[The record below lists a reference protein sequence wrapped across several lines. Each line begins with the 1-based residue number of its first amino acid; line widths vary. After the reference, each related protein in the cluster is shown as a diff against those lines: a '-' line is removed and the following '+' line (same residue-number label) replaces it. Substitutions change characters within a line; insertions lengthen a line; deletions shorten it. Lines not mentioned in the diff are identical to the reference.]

1 MAFLCEF
8 CPASFSEK
16 KTLHRHVRT
25 KHSNTTFNCEK
36 CNFSSNRKDKLKDH
50 VSSKHFGNQFSCS
63 KCSFSCGRKDNLIR
77 HFKTYHEEQ
86 NNPLLP
92 TPGFDWVE
100 DLEQEERMQPP
111 KSTNCTQCPA
121 SFKEVKNLNK
131 HVKSVHADKEYACQ
145 HCDQIF
151 NRLDVLKRHLP
162 VHQKK
167 KKAAKHDLFD
177 EPCDER

>member
-77 HFKTYHEEQ
+77 HLKTYHEVD
-86 NNPLLP
+86 PLLL
-92 TPGFDWVE
+92 TIVSDRVKDVE
-100 DLEQEERMQPP
+100 MV
-111 KSTNCTQCPA
+111 QC
-121 SFKEVKNLNK
+121 L
-131 HVKSVHADKEYACQ
+131 
-145 HCDQIF
+145 
-151 NRLDVLKRHLP
+151 
-162 VHQKK
+162 
-167 KKAAKHDLFD
+167 
-177 EPCDER
+177 